1 MKKRFG
7 VEQKIRILREA
18 EGGVSGSEIARKYNI
33 SESRQRRD
41 WKKKYGA
48 MNISEARRLKALED
62 ENARLKRKLA
72 ESILEND
79 LLKEVNSKKW

>member
-7 VEQKIRILREA
+7 VEEKIRILREA
-18 EGGVSGSEIARKYNI
+18 EGGVSAWEIAGKYNI
-33 SESRQRRD
+33 SEQTCYR

-48 MNISEARRLKALED
+48 MDISEASPAKGGIED

-72 ESILEND
+72 ETILEND
-79 LLKEVNSKKW
+79 LLKEVSSKKW

>member
-18 EGGVSGSEIARKYNI
+18 EGGVSTSEIAGKYNI
-33 SESRQRRD
+33 SEQTVYR

-48 MNISEARRLKALED
+48 MNISEAKRLKALED

>member
-33 SESRQRRD
+33 SEQTLYR

>member
-33 SESRQRRD
+33 SEQTFYR

-79 LLKEVNSKKW
+79 LLKEVSSKKW

>member
-18 EGGVSGSEIARKYNI
+18 EGGVSGSEIARKHNI
-33 SESRQRRD
+33 SEQTFYR

-72 ESILEND
+72 ETILEND

>member
-7 VEQKIRILREA
+7 VEQRIRILREA
-18 EGGVSGSEIARKYNI
+18 EGGVSGSEIARRYNI
-33 SESRQRRD
+33 SEQTFYR

-79 LLKEVNSKKW
+79 LLKEVSSKKW